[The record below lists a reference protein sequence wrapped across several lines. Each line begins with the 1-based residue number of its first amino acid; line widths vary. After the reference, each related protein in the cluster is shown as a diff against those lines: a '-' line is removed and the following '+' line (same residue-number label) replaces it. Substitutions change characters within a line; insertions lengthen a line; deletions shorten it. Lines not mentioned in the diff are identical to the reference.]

1 MLMWDLYEPRKCKWK
16 WSPISGKH
24 CCRAVT
30 WNQIKAFTEIPQDE
44 IMSLLSEWK
53 YLSKLV
59 LWGDSLLKQNTQTA
73 VLNCAI
79 LMLSGRMFSQ

>member
-1 MLMWDLYEPRKCKWK
+1 
-16 WSPISGKH
+16 
-24 CCRAVT
+24 
-30 WNQIKAFTEIPQDE
+30 
-44 IMSLLSEWK
+44 MSLLSEWK